1 MFNLVRKAF
10 IKDYKNVN
18 DKVVREKHGVVASI
32 GGIIINLVL
41 FAIKL
46 VIGIIAMSRSIISD
60 AFNNLT
66 DLVSNVVS
74 LIGFKITTKPA
85 DAKHPYG
92 YERIEYVTGMIVSLI
107 IVIVGVVLGYN
118 SIMGLINKEATATF
132 TLITFII
139 LGVSIVGKVI
149 QGLFYHAMGKAIGSV
164 SLMANRQDSFND
176 AISTTVVLISALVMF
191 FVPSLWW
198 LDAATSLAVAMF
210 ILVSGVL
217 HLRETTSPLLGNPP
231 DNELVSKVLKT
242 VKSYEGVL
250 GIHDV
255 VFHLY
260 GETRV
265 FATIHVEVDGVKP
278 AMESHDMIDNIE
290 EDVFK
295 KHGVELTIHMDPID
309 IYSEDVKQ
317 LRIDIKKSLDAF
329 NEGLSFHDLR
339 VVKGPTH
346 KALIFDIQVPMGKI
360 VDKNKILKQI
370 KKDLDADKNHY
381 KFTVKIDSS
390 YVH

>member
-32 GGIIINLVL
+32 GGIIINLIL

-107 IVIVGVVLGYN
+107 IIIVGVVLGYN

-191 FVPSLWW
+191 YVPSLWW

-329 NEGLSFHDLR
+329 NEDLSFHDLR

-346 KALIFDIQVPMGKI
+346 TALIFDIQVPMGKI

>member
-32 GGIIINLVL
+32 GGIIINLIL

-191 FVPSLWW
+191 YVPSLWW

-231 DNELVSKVLKT
+231 DNELVSKVLRT

-329 NEGLSFHDLR
+329 NEGFSFHDLR

>member
-1 MFNLVRKAF
+1 M
-10 IKDYKNVN
+10 
-18 DKVVREKHGVVASI
+18 
-32 GGIIINLVL
+32 
-41 FAIKL
+41 
-46 VIGIIAMSRSIISD
+46 
-60 AFNNLT
+60 
-66 DLVSNVVS
+66 
-74 LIGFKITTKPA
+74 
-85 DAKHPYG
+85 
-92 YERIEYVTGMIVSLI
+92 
-107 IVIVGVVLGYN
+107 
-118 SIMGLINKEATATF
+118 
-132 TLITFII
+132 
-139 LGVSIVGKVI
+139 
-149 QGLFYHAMGKAIGSV
+149 
-164 SLMANRQDSFND
+164 
-176 AISTTVVLISALVMF
+176 VLISALVMF

-231 DNELVSKVLKT
+231 DKELVSKVLKT

-329 NEGLSFHDLR
+329 NEDLSFHDLR

-346 KALIFDIQVPMGKI
+346 TALIFDIQVPMGKI

>member
-1 MFNLVRKAF
+1 MFKLVRKAF

-41 FAIKL
+41 FAIKI

-149 QGLFYHAMGKAIGSV
+149 QGFFYHAMGKAIGSV

-191 FVPSLWW
+191 YVPSLWW

-231 DNELVSKVLKT
+231 DKELVSKVLKT

-346 KALIFDIQVPMGKI
+346 TVLIFDIQVPMGKI

>member
-92 YERIEYVTGMIVSLI
+92 YERIEYITGMIVSLI
-107 IVIVGVVLGYN
+107 IVIVGAVLGYN

-191 FVPSLWW
+191 YVPSLWW

-231 DNELVSKVLKT
+231 DKELVSKVLKT
-242 VKSYEGVL
+242 VRSYEGVL